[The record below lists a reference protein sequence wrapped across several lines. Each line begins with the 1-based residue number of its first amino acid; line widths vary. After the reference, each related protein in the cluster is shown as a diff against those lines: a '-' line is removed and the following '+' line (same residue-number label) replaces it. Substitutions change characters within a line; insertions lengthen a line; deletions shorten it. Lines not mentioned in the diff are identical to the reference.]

1 MYIAWV
7 LRYNYILNFKLLQE
21 GRTLETND
29 DINIE
34 SSISDTLFELAAQ
47 IGAEVKIH

>member
-1 MYIAWV
+1 M
-7 LRYNYILNFKLLQE
+7 LRYNYILNFKLLQQD
-21 GRTLETND
+21 RTVGTNE

-34 SSISDTLFELAAQ
+34 SSIPDTLFELAAQ